1 MTTSEPLYLEDLSE
15 GLSYD
20 YTRTVTRE
28 QIASFAQVS
37 GDDNPLHLDETF
49 ASATQF
55 GGCIAHGMLSAGFIS
70 AIIGGKFIAPG
81 AIYLKQSLKF
91 LAPVRPGDEVTAR
104 VTVREIA
111 PEKRRV
117 VLDTVCLVGGEPV
130 IEGEALVIVARRP

>member
-1 MTTSEPLYLEDLSE
+1 MTTREPLYFDDLSE

-20 YTRTVTRE
+20 YVRTVTRE
-28 QIASFAQVS
+28 QIEAFAEVS
-37 GDDNPLHLDETF
+37 GDDNPLHLDEAF
-49 ASATQF
+49 ASGTRF

-104 VTVREIA
+104 VTVRGIA

-117 VLDTVCLVGGEPV
+117 VLDTVCLVNGEPV
-130 IEGEALVIVARRP
+130 IEGEALVIAPVRA